1 MAASV
6 GDCSVRSKD
15 QDPNCFSFEASGV
28 KSAFLAD
35 LFASVSFT
43 AQHGNY
49 QRLFLDLT
57 RFHAR
62 LDFSSGSRFLSGAT
76 RLTQDLINSRQPS
89 LEDFQAICPNAT
101 LSLQQQVPHF
111 SHNLSCLCVYVCTTY
126 FWARLI
132 LFYKRRNTAQQ
143 HLSHVCACENSC

>member
-1 MAASV
+1 M
-6 GDCSVRSKD
+6 
-15 QDPNCFSFEASGV
+15 

-62 LDFSSGSRFLSGAT
+62 LDFPSGSRFVAGAAQVAQN
-76 RLTQDLINSRQPS
+76 LLNSQRPC
-89 LEDFQAICPNAT
+89 LEDIQTICPNAS
-101 LSLQQQVPHF
+101 LSLQQQVPTF
-111 SHNLSCLCVYVCTTY
+111 LSLYPMFV
-126 FWARLI
+126 F
-132 LFYKRRNTAQQ
+132 FF
-143 HLSHVCACENSC
+143 